1 MSGPDY
7 QVVYGVGLLDDV
19 HNYFPSL
26 LYDQGR
32 FQTLPQ
38 VLSYVRSQ
46 MNTRFNLFAYGAS
59 LHRASAPAPV
69 PAPAP
74 APIAEPTIT
83 RSSSRGRDANS
94 LNILLSLLGLGTD
107 IRLVPDLGLGL
118 GPSPQGLRAPADIW
132 ASFNTPVVVAPSAE
146 IISANTEIIDASNV
160 VVDVSGTSLT
170 QTICTVCQDAMRS
183 PDICRRLRPCQHSFH
198 RACIDE
204 WFRRSVFCPSCR
216 HDIRNPIP
224 SPRLGANT
232 VVGASAL
239 EAEPELAQ
247 L

>member
-7 QVVYGVGLLDDV
+7 QVVYGVGVLDDV

-32 FQTLPQ
+32 FQTVSQ

-59 LHRASAPAPV
+59 LHRANSPAPAPV
-69 PAPAP
+69 PV
-74 APIAEPTIT
+74 AEPVIT
-83 RSSSRGRDANS
+83 RPSARTRDANS
-94 LNILLSLLGLGTD
+94 LNILLGLLGLGTD
-107 IRLVPDLGLGL
+107 IRLVPDLGLG
-118 GPSPQGLRAPADIW
+118 PQGLRTPADIW

-160 VVDVSGTSLT
+160 VVDTSGTSLT
-170 QTICTVCQDAMRS
+170 QNICTVCQDAMRS
-183 PDICRRLRPCQHSFH
+183 PEICRRLRPCQHSFH
-198 RACIDE
+198 KACIDE

-216 HDIRNPIP
+216 HDIRNPTP
-224 SPRLGANT
+224 SPRLGANA
-232 VVGASAL
+232 VVG
-239 EAEPELAQ
+239 EEPEVAHL
-247 L
+247 

>member
-7 QVVYGVGLLDDV
+7 QVVYGVGVLDDV

-69 PAPAP
+69 PSPSPVVPEPVVTRPA
-74 APIAEPTIT
+74 ART
-83 RSSSRGRDANS
+83 RDAATM
-94 LNILLSLLGLGTD
+94 NILLGLLGLGTD
-107 IRLVPDLGLGL
+107 IRLVPDLGLGI
-118 GPSPQGLRAPADIW
+118 GPSPQGPRAPADIW

-146 IISANTEIIDASNV
+146 IIAANTEIIEASAP
-160 VVDVSGTSLT
+160 VDLSGAPLT
-170 QTICTVCQDAMRS
+170 QNICTVCQDAMR
-183 PDICRRLRPCQHSFH
+183 PPEVCRRLRPCQHSFH
-198 RACIDE
+198 RGCIDE

-216 HDIRNPIP
+216 HDIRNPTP
-224 SPRLGANT
+224 SPRLGAT
-232 VVGASAL
+232 T
-239 EAEPELAQ
+239 EPAIIPQENVL
-247 L
+247 

>member
-7 QVVYGVGLLDDV
+7 QVVYGVGVLDDI

-59 LHRASAPAPV
+59 LHRASAPAAV
-69 PAPAP
+69 PAPVVP
-74 APIAEPTIT
+74 EPVIT
-83 RSSSRGRDANS
+83 RSSARTRDTAS
-94 LNILLSLLGLGTD
+94 LNILLGLLGLGTD
-107 IRLVPDLGLGL
+107 IRLVPDLG
-118 GPSPQGLRAPADIW
+118 PSPQGPRTPADIW

-146 IISANTEIIDASNV
+146 IISTNTEIIDASNI
-160 VVDVSGTSLT
+160 VVDTSGTSLT
-170 QTICTVCQDAMRS
+170 QNICTVCQDAMRS

-216 HDIRNPIP
+216 HDIRNPTP
-224 SPRLGANT
+224 SPRLGANA
-232 VVGASAL
+232 VGASAL
-239 EAEPELAQ
+239 GAEPELAQ

>member
-7 QVVYGVGLLDDV
+7 QVVYGVGVLDDV

-59 LHRASAPAPV
+59 LHRAAAPVTPV

-74 APIAEPTIT
+74 VVEPISVTRAPRT
-83 RSSSRGRDANS
+83 RDSAT
-94 LNILLSLLGLGTD
+94 LNMLLGLLSLGTD
-107 IRLVPDLGLGL
+107 IRLVPDLG
-118 GPSPQGLRAPADIW
+118 PSPQGPRAPADIW

-160 VVDVSGTSLT
+160 VVDVSGASLT
-170 QTICTVCQDAMRS
+170 QNICTVCQDIMRS
-183 PDICRRLRPCQHSFH
+183 PEICRRLRPCQHSFH

-216 HDIRNPIP
+216 HDIRNPTP
-224 SPRLGANT
+224 SPRLGAVT
-232 VVGASAL
+232 APSAL
-239 EAEPELAQ
+239 EAEPDATQ

>member
-7 QVVYGVGLLDDV
+7 QVVYGVGVLDDI

-59 LHRASAPAPV
+59 LHRAAS

-74 APIAEPTIT
+74 APAPVPIPVVGEPVIT
-83 RSSSRGRDANS
+83 RSARTRDAATMNM
-94 LNILLSLLGLGTD
+94 LLSLLGLGTD
-107 IRLVPDLGLGL
+107 IRLVPDLGT
-118 GPSPQGLRAPADIW
+118 SPQGLRTPADIW
-132 ASFNTPVVVAPSAE
+132 TSFNTPVVVAPSAE

-160 VVDVSGTSLT
+160 VVDMSGTSLT
-170 QTICTVCQDAMRS
+170 QNICTVCQDAMRS
-183 PDICRRLRPCQHSFH
+183 PEICRRLRPCQHSFH

-216 HDIRNPIP
+216 HDIRNPTP
-224 SPRLGANT
+224 SPRLGA
-232 VVGASAL
+232 VAAPSAL
-239 EAEPELAQ
+239 GAEPEVAQ

>member
-32 FQTLPQ
+32 FQTVSQ

-59 LHRASAPAPV
+59 LHRANS

-74 APIAEPTIT
+74 TPVPVAEPVIT
-83 RSSSRGRDANS
+83 RPSARTRDANS
-94 LNILLSLLGLGTD
+94 LNILLGLLGLGTD
-107 IRLVPDLGLGL
+107 IRLVPDLGLA
-118 GPSPQGLRAPADIW
+118 PQGLRTPADIW

-170 QTICTVCQDAMRS
+170 QNICTVCQDVMRS
-183 PDICRRLRPCQHSFH
+183 PEICRRLRPCQHSFH

-216 HDIRNPIP
+216 HDIRNPTP
-224 SPRLGANT
+224 SPRLGANA
-232 VVGASAL
+232 VVG
-239 EAEPELAQ
+239 EEPEVAHL
-247 L
+247 

>member
-7 QVVYGVGLLDDV
+7 QVVYGVGVLDDV

-69 PAPAP
+69 TPAPEP
-74 APIAEPTIT
+74 AVT
-83 RSSSRGRDANS
+83 RPAARTRDTAS
-94 LNILLSLLGLGTD
+94 LNILLGLLGLGTD

-118 GPSPQGLRAPADIW
+118 GPSPQGQRTPADIW

-160 VVDVSGTSLT
+160 VVDVSGASLT
-170 QTICTVCQDAMRS
+170 QSICTVCQDSMRS

-216 HDIRNPIP
+216 HDIRNPTP
-224 SPRLGANT
+224 SPRLGANA
-232 VVGASAL
+232 VVGT
-239 EAEPELAQ
+239 EPEVTQ

>member
-38 VLSYVRSQ
+38 VLSYVRNQ

-59 LHRASAPAPV
+59 LHRVS
-69 PAPAP
+69 APAP
-74 APIAEPTIT
+74 APTPTPVVAEPVIT
-83 RSSSRGRDANS
+83 RGPRTRDTAS
-94 LNILLSLLGLGTD
+94 LNLLLSLLGLGTD
-107 IRLVPDLGLGL
+107 IRLVPDLGL
-118 GPSPQGLRAPADIW
+118 SPQGPRAPADIW
-132 ASFNTPVVVAPSAE
+132 TSFNTPVVVAPTPE
-146 IISANTEIIDASNV
+146 IISANTELI
-160 VVDVSGTSLT
+160 DVSGASLT
-170 QTICTVCQDAMRS
+170 QNICTVCQDAMRS
-183 PDICRRLRPCQHSFH
+183 PEVCRRLRACQHSFH
-198 RACIDE
+198 RTCIDE

-216 HDIRNPIP
+216 HDIRNPTP
-224 SPRLGANT
+224 SPRLGA
-232 VVGASAL
+232 VAAPSVG
-239 EAEPELAQ
+239 EPEVAQ

>member
-7 QVVYGVGLLDDV
+7 QVVYGVGVLDDI

-59 LHRASAPAPV
+59 LHRAATPAPTPV
-69 PAPAP
+69 V
-74 APIAEPTIT
+74 AEPVVT
-83 RSSSRGRDANS
+83 RGPRTRDAATM
-94 LNILLSLLGLGTD
+94 NILLGLLGLGTD
-107 IRLVPDLGLGL
+107 IRLVPDLGLG
-118 GPSPQGLRAPADIW
+118 PQGPRAPADIW
-132 ASFNTPVVVAPSAE
+132 ASFNTPVVVAPTPE
-146 IISANTEIIDASNV
+146 IISANTEIID
-160 VVDVSGTSLT
+160 VSGASLT
-170 QTICTVCQDAMRS
+170 QNICTVCQDAMRS

-216 HDIRNPIP
+216 HDIRNPTP
-224 SPRLGANT
+224 SPRLGA
-232 VVGASAL
+232 VAAPSAVG
-239 EAEPELAQ
+239 EPEVAQ